1 MLLKDKMKNG
11 QLYREFGHENIEDQE
26 YEKEIERQRLNCKAR
41 MFEYNHCHPDN
52 KKEKQDILRGLLG
65 HAGENIWIEA
75 PAYFA
80 YGCNTYIGENFYAN
94 FNLVVVDDIE
104 VHIGNNVM
112 VAPNVTLSVTGH
124 PVDPEYR
131 RGGTQFSLPIVI
143 GDDVWIGAN
152 SDILPGVTIG
162 DNSVIGAGSVVT
174 QDIPANSVAY
184 GVPCRVIR
192 EINDYDKEYYRK
204 GKKVNL
210 DW

>member
-1 MLLKDKMKNG
+1 MSKMRKLVHNPKLFFNDALSKRFNKTQRKIVMNGKASEVSKKNNDAQANIPLLK
-11 QLYREFGHENIEDQE
+11 
-26 YEKEIERQRLNCKAR
+26 
-41 MFEYNHCHPDN
+41 YN
-52 KKEKQDILRGLLG
+52 L
-65 HAGENIWIEA
+65 EA
-75 PAYFA
+75 VKV
-80 YGCNTYIGENFYAN
+80 
-94 FNLVVVDDIE
+94 NLVVVDDIE

-152 SDILPGVTIG
+152 SVILPGVTIG

>member
-52 KKEKQDILRGLLG
+52 KKEKQDILR
-65 HAGENIWIEA
+65 
-75 PAYFA
+75 A

-152 SDILPGVTIG
+152 SVILPGVTIG

>member
-80 YGCNTYIGENFYAN
+80 YGCI
-94 FNLVVVDDIE
+94 LVKIFML
-104 VHIGNNVM
+104 ILIWLLLM
-112 VAPNVTLSVTGH
+112 ILKFILVTM
-124 PVDPEYR
+124 
-131 RGGTQFSLPIVI
+131 
-143 GDDVWIGAN
+143 
-152 SDILPGVTIG
+152 
-162 DNSVIGAGSVVT
+162 
-174 QDIPANSVAY
+174 
-184 GVPCRVIR
+184 
-192 EINDYDKEYYRK
+192 
-204 GKKVNL
+204 
-210 DW
+210 

>member
-41 MFEYNHCHPDN
+41 MFEYN
-52 KKEKQDILRGLLG
+52 Q
-65 HAGENIWIEA
+65 A

-152 SDILPGVTIG
+152 SVILPGVTIG

>member
-1 MLLKDKMKNG
+1 MTV
-11 QLYREFGHENIEDQE
+11 F
-26 YEKEIERQRLNCKAR
+26 
-41 MFEYNHCHPDN
+41 
-52 KKEKQDILRGLLG
+52 QDIEHLAEFIEKVVIG
-65 HAGENIWIEA
+65 HARYNQ
-75 PAYFA
+75 FA
-80 YGCNTYIGENFYAN
+80 VFLMNRIPVNAFRVQKAIPFVNDLPPYIGENFYAN

-152 SDILPGVTIG
+152 SVILPGVTIG

>member
-65 HAGENIWIEA
+65 HAGEN
-75 PAYFA
+75 
-80 YGCNTYIGENFYAN
+80 FYAN

-152 SDILPGVTIG
+152 SVILPGVTIG

>member
-1 MLLKDKMKNG
+1 
-11 QLYREFGHENIEDQE
+11 
-26 YEKEIERQRLNCKAR
+26 

-124 PVDPEYR
+124 PVDPEL
-131 RGGTQFSLPIVI
+131 SLIHI
-143 GDDVWIGAN
+143 
-152 SDILPGVTIG
+152 
-162 DNSVIGAGSVVT
+162 
-174 QDIPANSVAY
+174 
-184 GVPCRVIR
+184 
-192 EINDYDKEYYRK
+192 
-204 GKKVNL
+204 
-210 DW
+210 